1 MLGLSRSMAR
11 DYGKHNI
18 RGNTVC
24 PGWVD
29 NPMIQGALVAMSHLH
44 GITKDDAKRVLSRW
58 SPLGRTSEPF
68 ELANCITFLV
78 SPRHRSSLALR

>member
-1 MLGLSRSMAR
+1 
-11 DYGKHNI
+11 
-18 RGNTVC
+18 
-24 PGWVD
+24 
-29 NPMIQGALVAMSHLH
+29 MSHLH